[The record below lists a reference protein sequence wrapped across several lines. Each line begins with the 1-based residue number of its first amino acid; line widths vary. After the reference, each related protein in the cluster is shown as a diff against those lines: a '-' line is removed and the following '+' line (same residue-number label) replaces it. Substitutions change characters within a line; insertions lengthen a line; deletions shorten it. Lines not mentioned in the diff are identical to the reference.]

1 MKRIVA
7 LLLCVLLVG
16 SLAGEVMVVQAA
28 EPGIKIT
35 GYSVS
40 GVPNVANIFAVTLH
54 LRWDAGGQDNILA
67 SLSIESISSNYK
79 QAENKDGSYV
89 VSTSPIASKHVSG
102 LEDGETAFETFFFL
116 RTGRGDKLDIQF
128 EFKYLYGQNISSG
141 TNTGS
146 VLVVKSSP
154 DIEDPKSPD
163 PPPPIIPEIPD
174 PVPVDTTKY
183 RPNLTVDT
191 EAAMPFLGQETEE
204 LVIPIKNTAIYSA
217 NKITVAIESANKSE
231 PLFTANRITVSAT
244 INTLSRDQVKEAKFD
259 VELAPGAITGIHE
272 VTLNYTFHNNH
283 GDRFTDSETAYIRV
297 ENQNAAP
304 RLAVTSSQSLTPGQ
318 RSQVRFKLTN
328 SGTSAARNVK
338 VTLEGLDPAGV
349 AVVNDI
355 DVKYVDLVEGG
366 GSAEV
371 AYNLLPAPTLEGSS
385 ARLQA
390 KIEYTDTSGATYS
403 STNAVFLPL
412 LGAVMEADKG
422 VPRLI
427 INRYSFSPQEIRAGS
442 NFLLDLDLQNTSRS
456 KTITNL
462 KVTIISE
469 EGVFLPID
477 ASNTL
482 FIESIAPGEV
492 MPASLMLSAKAD
504 AENKAYPLRITFEYE
519 DSQGTAHSSQEM
531 ITIPV
536 HQNSRLEVSEIVFYG
551 EPMLYN
557 MVPVNIEFYN
567 LGKTILYNLMV
578 QAEGPFQLEGGRY
591 FVGNFNPGASDSF
604 NFAVTPTE
612 PGEQIGEVVFQFED
626 SVGTQLE
633 VRRELKLNVMEPFF
647 PDEPGPEMPPP
658 QQPTS
663 KWTYIG
669 IGAAV
674 LIIAAGALL
683 IWRRRRKNK
692 KLELQR
698 AQDFTAATQ
707 AVVPEIEYVGFEE
720 ETQPDKSEPNN

>member
-28 EPGIKIT
+28 EPKVMVA
-35 GYSVS
+35 GYSVQGVL
-40 GVPNVANIFAVTLH
+40 GVPDVYAVTLS
-54 LRWDAGGQDNILA
+54 LKLDSSSTAELDSLDISNTDEDFKPATRSGSRYTISNNPLPA
-67 SLSIESISSNYK
+67 SANTLSRLNS
-79 QAENKDGSYV
+79 
-89 VSTSPIASKHVSG
+89 
-102 LEDGETAFETFFFL
+102 GETASETFYFIMIGTKNEL
-116 RTGRGDKLDIQF
+116 KLSFSDGG
-128 EFKYLYGQNISSG
+128 K
-141 TNTGS
+141 TVGS
-146 VLVVKSSP
+146 ADVLIVKSA
-154 DIEDPKSPD
+154 PD
-163 PPPPIIPEIPD
+163 PEPPPIIPVDPD

-217 NKITVAIESANKSE
+217 NKITVAIEPANKTE
-231 PLFTANRITVSAT
+231 PLFTANRITVSAA

-318 RSQVRFKLTN
+318 RSKVRFKLTN
-328 SGTSAARNVK
+328 SGTTAARNVK

-442 NFLLDLDLQNTSRS
+442 NFLLDLDLQNTSRT

-519 DSQGTAHSSQEM
+519 DSQGTAHNSQEM

-612 PGEQIGEVVFQFED
+612 PGEQIGEVIFQFED
-626 SVGTQLE
+626 SVGTPLE
-633 VRRELKLNVMEPFF
+633 VRRELKLNVMEPFL

-698 AQDFTAATQ
+698 AQDYTAATQ

-720 ETQPDKSEPNN
+720 ETQPDKSEPNS